1 MTVSPLSTAP
11 TPAPELRSLKK
22 RREFVALTKSG
33 RRIFLPALSLQAAPT
48 PQADESGGGI
58 RFGLTVSR
66 RNGNAVCRNRIRR
79 RLRALAREILPA
91 RGRPGFDYVLVA
103 RPECLRHPWARL
115 QRELRGGLGRLHSA
129 SAGKRGKRKRGGS
142 RGRA

>member
-1 MTVSPLSTAP
+1 MTVSPLST
-11 TPAPELRSLKK
+11 APELRSLKK

-33 RRIFLPALSLQAAPT
+33 RRVFLPALSLQAAPT
-48 PQADESGGGI
+48 PRADESGGGI

-66 RNGNAVCRNRIRR
+66 RNGNAVSRNRIRR
-79 RLRALAREILPA
+79 RLRALAREVLPL
-91 RGRPGFDYVLVA
+91 RGKIGFDYVLVA

-115 QRELRGGLGRLHSA
+115 RQELRGGLGRLHSD
-129 SAGKRGKRKRGGS
+129 SAGKRGKQRKRGGG